1 MGVISIFFQ
10 ESRVYIKK
18 VSLPLGIE
26 NRPGEMKTLQYMKD
40 ALAGPKN
47 TVIGNLE
54 GNSLMQINY
63 QNMID
68 DWKMQK

>member
-1 MGVISIFFQ
+1 
-10 ESRVYIKK
+10 
-18 VSLPLGIE
+18 
-26 NRPGEMKTLQYMKD
+26 MKTLQYMKD

-47 TVIGNLE
+47 TVIVNLE

>member
-1 MGVISIFFQ
+1 
-10 ESRVYIKK
+10 
-18 VSLPLGIE
+18 
-26 NRPGEMKTLQYMKD
+26 MKTLQYMKD